1 MENTSSLPA
10 PWKKVGLALL
20 PGIVALATSGALLT
34 SIFHQSI
41 PLPIAPVALFAVGVL
56 VMVVGLVRE
65 RRLAAWTL
73 PAFGIVLYLVSAW
86 WWVPLVN
93 SISRFVDAPGPF
105 WHVAAHM
112 LWLAA
117 PGAIAGLAAYQVCR
131 EHCIHIPRLAW
142 ALLGLMILLAGAH
155 VIASTAADVSPH
167 RWTALPGRLWL
178 SLWGIG
184 LILAPIGIGLP
195 LAWRNG
201 TSAGLMVVAFQYLML
216 DGLVDC
222 VMVNG
227 RPTYGLCICRS
238 DEMAAI
244 LLSWL
249 LAVLFLLASPIWV
262 LRSRSARR
270 RFGGLILPP
279 LVAVVGGELVRAL
292 VCRGTPSEYWLGWW
306 LIHALSSAGYL
317 LPVALAAVLYHEI
330 ECQVTAAN
338 TRSDEEL
345 QATAL

>member
-20 PGIVALATSGALLT
+20 PGLVALATSGALLT

-41 PLPIAPVALFAVGVL
+41 PLPIAPVGLFAVGVL
-56 VMVVGLVRE
+56 VMIAGLVRE

-73 PAFGIVLYLVSAW
+73 PALGIVGYLVSAW

-105 WHVAAHM
+105 WNMAAHM

-131 EHCIHIPRLAW
+131 EHSIHIPRLAW

-155 VIASTAADVSPH
+155 VITSIVADANPY
-167 RWTALPGRLWL
+167 RWATLLERLWL
-178 SLWGIG
+178 SLWGMG
-184 LILAPIGIGLP
+184 LILAPIAIGLP

-201 TSAGLMVVAFQYLML
+201 TAAGLMVVAFQYLML

-227 RPTYGLCICRS
+227 RPTCGLCICTS
-238 DEMAAI
+238 DEMVGI

-249 LAVLFLLASPIWV
+249 PAVLFLLASPIWV
-262 LRSRSARR
+262 LRSHPAGR
-270 RFGGLILPP
+270 RFWGLILPP
-279 LVAVVGGELVRAL
+279 LIAVVSGELIRAL
-292 VCRGTPSEYWLGWW
+292 VCRGTPSESWIVWW
-306 LIHALSSAGYL
+306 LKHALSSAQYL

-330 ECQVTAAN
+330 ERQVTAAN
-338 TRSDEEL
+338 TRTDVEL
-345 QATAL
+345 QPAAL